1 MAIAKK
7 IPEPAY
13 SENDLVFKEFVKTLA
28 LGTITEF
35 NYSPSTDEIKRKV
48 ATKLKKSV
56 KALPDSVIVD
66 DDSSTAKGD
75 KKKERDSRL
84 PKDPKALQ
92 ALKDEFELAEKVL

>member
-1 MAIAKK
+1 
-7 IPEPAY
+7 
-13 SENDLVFKEFVKTLA
+13 LVFKEFIKTLA